1 MDTSTTNTTDTDTTQ
16 NANREYKDSVFT
28 LLFGEKDKLLELYNA
43 IFDTHY
49 GPNTDIKITTLKSAL
64 FMEQINDISF
74 VIDGKIVVLIEHQ
87 STLNFNMPLR
97 MLLYIARVYEKICD
111 NENLYRTKQIT
122 IPRPEFVVLY
132 NGKDKMPPTQI
143 LRLSDMFAQ
152 YGTKNPIEL
161 DLEVKVYNINKGYN
175 PEMAKRSTT
184 LDGYELFVY
193 KVREFEKETK
203 DLKEAITL
211 AINYCV
217 ERNILKTFLK
227 THGSEVI
234 NMVLTEWKLE
244 DALRVREQEGIEKGE
259 IKKAIE
265 IAKKLKAK
273 GMPVDE
279 IAETTKLT
287 VDEVLKYCK

>member
-1 MDTSTTNTTDTDTTQ
+1 MDTSTTNTNTETTTT
-16 NANREYKDSVFT
+16 ANREYKDSVFT

-143 LRLSDMFAQ
+143 LRLSDMFAK
-152 YGTKNPIEL
+152 YGAANPIEL

-234 NMVLTEWKLE
+234 NMVLTEWKFE
-244 DALRVREQEGIEKGE
+244 DALRVREIEAKEEANKETFDKLEKLIKQGITSPEELVKAL
-259 IKKAIE
+259 KKE
-265 IAKKLKAK
+265 MEQK
-273 GMPVDE
+273 
-279 IAETTKLT
+279 
-287 VDEVLKYCK
+287 

>member
-1 MDTSTTNTTDTDTTQ
+1 MDTSTTNTTDTPL

-49 GPNTDIKITTLKSAL
+49 GPNTDIQITTLKSAL

-87 STLNFNMPLR
+87 STLNYNMPLR

-132 NGKDKMPPTQI
+132 NGKDKAPDVQT
-143 LRLSDMFAQ
+143 LKLSDMFAK
-152 YGTKNPIEL
+152 YGAVNPIEL
-161 DLEVKVYNINKGYN
+161 ELEVKVYNINKGRN

-193 KVREFEKETK
+193 KVRQFEKETK
-203 DLKEAITL
+203 DLKKAITL

-244 DALRVREQEGIEKGE
+244 DALKVREQEGREEGRKE
-259 IKKAIE
+259 RDIE
-265 IAKKLKAK
+265 IAKSLKAK
-273 GMPVDE
+273 GMSVNDIADTIGLTADE
-279 IAETTKLT
+279 ILKL
-287 VDEVLKYCK
+287 